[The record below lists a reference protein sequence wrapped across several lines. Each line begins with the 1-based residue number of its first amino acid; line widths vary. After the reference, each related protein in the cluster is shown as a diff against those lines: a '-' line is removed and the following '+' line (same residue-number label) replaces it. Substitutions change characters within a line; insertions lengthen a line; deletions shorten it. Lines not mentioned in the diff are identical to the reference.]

1 MLSAL
6 TLPLLLFLAGGCGET
21 ERQPSSDEGPLVVTS
36 IFPVGDL
43 TRHLA
48 GDAARVEV
56 LLPPGASPATFDVA
70 PRSLAE
76 LREGKLFV
84 MIGGGLDEWLADIPG
99 SSGSQARIL
108 RVAEG
113 LDLLAESDE
122 HAHQGTG
129 NPHIW
134 LDPILVRDE
143 VVPRLSRALSEV
155 LPEAA
160 EAIASR
166 AAELT
171 DSLTALDGEIREAL
185 EPLER
190 RSFIATHSAWSYF
203 ALRYNLEE
211 AGVIHLHPGQ
221 DPSSREMAHLTEI
234 ARAKEIPSI
243 FVEPQL
249 GEVAARALAAEL
261 SLPSFTLDPL
271 GGPDE
276 EGRGGYFALLRFNT
290 AQLVLGLGGGIR

>member
-1 MLSAL
+1 
-6 TLPLLLFLAGGCGET
+6 
-21 ERQPSSDEGPLVVTS
+21 
-36 IFPVGDL
+36 
-43 TRHLA
+43 
-48 GDAARVEV
+48 
-56 LLPPGASPATFDVA
+56 
-70 PRSLAE
+70 
-76 LREGKLFV
+76 
-84 MIGGGLDEWLADIPG
+84 MIGGGLDDWLADIPD
-99 SSGSQARIL
+99 SSGSEARFL
-108 RVAEG
+108 RVADG
-113 LDLLAESDE
+113 LHLLDESDE
-122 HAHQGTG
+122 HGHHGTG

-143 VVPRLSRALSEV
+143 VVPRLSGALGEV

-160 EAIASR
+160 EAILSR

-171 DSLTALDGEIREAL
+171 DSLTALDREIRSTL
-185 EPLER
+185 EPLR
-190 RSFIATHSAWSYF
+190 QRSFIATHSAWSYF

-234 ARAKEIPSI
+234 ARTKKIPCL

-261 SLPSFTLDPL
+261 YLPSFTLDPL

-276 EGRGGYFALLRFNT
+276 EGRDGYFALLRFNT
-290 AQLVLGLGGGIR
+290 AQLVRGLGGGIQ